1 MLVAFRPACPPRAYV
16 VQEPRRVARGNS
28 PIVLVDI
35 ATGERAPFFA
45 EIDQNTVD
53 VVKRDLIIRPLARL
67 KPGRATSWRSARG
80 QGRRRRR
87 ADVPPGFAALLEG
100 KDFRTRGSARS
111 RSGGR

>member
-1 MLVAFRPACPPRAYV
+1 VSAAGLPSFKNPDESLAA
-16 VQEPRRVARGNS
+16 NS

-67 KPGRATSWRSARG
+67 KPGTRYVVAIRKGVKAADGSELTSPPAS
-80 QGRRRRR
+80 RRCSKERTS
-87 ADVPPGFAALLEG
+87 
-100 KDFRTRGSARS
+100 RTRGSARS